1 MAELLRPVRG
11 GFLRPFG
18 CAWFIWQFLLGNGPH
33 GSPLIDPEVGAP
45 TWMFDPGYVVEGL
58 AAAPAVEGR
67 QVVFATNGGN
77 LYSLVTPLAANDD
90 LRAGWPSGRLSSHAE
105 APRTYRAAKAVTARE
120 PREKRVPVSNVPLD
134 KPAEDAPLVP
144 EDIERPR

>member
-1 MAELLRPVRG
+1 MATGNKRR
-11 GFLRPFG
+11 
-18 CAWFIWQFLLGNGPH
+18 IDIDILG
-33 GSPLIDPEVGAP
+33 
-45 TWMFDPGYVVEGL
+45 T
-58 AAAPAVEGR
+58 
-67 QVVFATNGGN
+67 T
-77 LYSLVTPLAANDD
+77 NDD